1 MSSKEKL
8 CIVLPYHWSHSMGG
22 SEYQIK
28 CLIESP
34 QLQNYFLIHVLSA
47 NVDPDF
53 KPVGYHLHRIARL
66 RIFKRFTDLL
76 DTPFLLKKL
85 KQISPSVIYLNVG
98 TSYAGI
104 CAYYARKTT
113 CKLVFHIA
121 SDANL
126 VPNHKKTKSL
136 IKAIEQSFLEYGICG
151 SHRLIAQTFFQEKL
165 INNNFNRNA
174 DGVIYNFHPYPK
186 EKSLKNHPIK
196 VLWIANFKPLKQPEL
211 FIRLADDI
219 SKTSLDAEF
228 LMIGR
233 PSNSRKWQR
242 LLEQRILDTPRL
254 SYLGEKS
261 VDEVNHILSQSHI
274 IVNTS
279 RYEGFSN
286 TFIQAWLR
294 SVPVV
299 SLNSNPDGLLTGKKL
314 GFWSESYSQLR
325 YDVARLIIND
335 DFREK
340 LGREARIFALNNFS
354 TQNIFQVLEILKN

>member
-1 MSSKEKL
+1 
-8 CIVLPYHWSHSMGG
+8 
-22 SEYQIK
+22 
-28 CLIESP
+28 
-34 QLQNYFLIHVLSA
+34 
-47 NVDPDF
+47 
-53 KPVGYHLHRIARL
+53 
-66 RIFKRFTDLL
+66 
-76 DTPFLLKKL
+76 
-85 KQISPSVIYLNVG
+85 
-98 TSYAGI
+98 
-104 CAYYARKTT
+104 
-113 CKLVFHIA
+113 
-121 SDANL
+121 
-126 VPNHKKTKSL
+126 
-136 IKAIEQSFLEYGICG
+136 
-151 SHRLIAQTFFQEKL
+151 
-165 INNNFNRNA
+165 
-174 DGVIYNFHPYPK
+174 
-186 EKSLKNHPIK
+186 
-196 VLWIANFKPLKQPEL
+196 
-211 FIRLADDI
+211 
-219 SKTSLDAEF
+219 
-228 LMIGR
+228 MIGR

-354 TQNIFQVLEILKN
+354 TRNINQVFEILKN